1 LESGNPYDD
10 DQAANAEI
18 RERVAALETQVS
30 NLWRQLRR
38 AEEGMGDMPVMVSA
52 ALARHEDTCAGRG
65 YVLAKL
71 RTSTTKDALP
81 VPPGP
86 MDAEITA
93 QFKKRYLMQPDMGD
107 ILPKMPAWKL
117 AIFIGIVIGAAV
129 VAAVSVASRL
139 GMFDLFKAVP

>member
-1 LESGNPYDD
+1 M
-10 DQAANAEI
+10 

-38 AEEGMGDMPVMVSA
+38 AEEGMSDVPLTVSA

-71 RTSTTKDALP
+71 RTSTTKDAIP
-81 VPPGP
+81 VPHGP
-86 MDAEITA
+86 TDAEVTA
-93 QFKKRYLMQPDMGD
+93 QFKKRYLTSDLGD
-107 ILPKMPAWKL
+107 VMPRIPAWKM

-129 VAAVSVASRL
+129 VAAVSIASRL